1 MRKFASSLINAIVRF
16 FRPGMKTQPP
26 KRVARPGERWTV
38 TVPKEKFDKL
48 KSDPEFCSMLA
59 LGRAVN
65 ALHFVHTPLLK
76 DDDGS
81 PRASRDR
88 YNSLL
93 FTCALFAEATLL
105 VEKIEKKYFKGH
117 SAFQR
122 VLDVIC
128 GTEAKTLRK
137 KLFTLRNTLVFH
149 FDADQVQDQVK
160 TLELQNPILVTGL
173 GTEKLNTHH
182 ELADLVALRSF
193 FGQDFP
199 GNLPKI
205 RPALQSVSKL
215 VVAFLVAAEDFMVA
229 IFNERGWAQ
238 INFL

>member
-1 MRKFASSLINAIVRF
+1 
-16 FRPGMKTQPP
+16 MKNLPP
-26 KRVARPGERWTV
+26 TRVAKPGERWTV
-38 TVPKEKFDKL
+38 TVQKEKFDKL

-81 PRASRDR
+81 PRAARDR

-105 VEKIEKKYFKGH
+105 VENIEKNYFKGH
-117 SAFQR
+117 PAFQKI
-122 VLDVIC
+122 LDVIC
-128 GTEAKTLRK
+128 STEAKTLRK

-149 FDADQVQDQVK
+149 FDADQVQDQVG
-160 TLELQNPILVTGL
+160 TLELRNPILVTSL

-193 FGQDFP
+193 FGRDFP
-199 GNLPKI
+199 GNLAKI

-215 VVAFLVAAEDFMVA
+215 VVAFLVAAEDFMVV